1 MGVAIS
7 RTALSAVAICGSA
20 LWAVAGYL
28 LSEGE
33 GKQTANPGIRYYKN
47 GSVCDA
53 YEAPFCERKSTKFVC
68 FFLLLVK
75 VDGVSFFFLR
85 GTSFILTASKLAFS
99 FTPSLHDIDL

>member
-1 MGVAIS
+1 MGAAIS

-28 LSEGE
+28 FSEGE

-75 VDGVSFFFLR
+75 VDRVSFFSSWDIIHSDSIK
-85 GTSFILTASKLAFS
+85 TCIFIY
-99 FTPSLHDIDL
+99 SLVA